1 MKLNLNEHKI
11 NMNICYEQH
20 PGWVGLQ
27 HVDDSTPPCMRAVS
41 SYAKELALSRTFGS
55 HAGMRLANGETA
67 FENGAATW
75 RPKSRLGVATAQR
88 DSRRG
93 WTASADE
100 ALAARMR

>member
-1 MKLNLNEHKI
+1 
-11 NMNICYEQH
+11 
-20 PGWVGLQ
+20 
-27 HVDDSTPPCMRAVS
+27 MRAVS

-67 FENGAATW
+67 FENGADTW